1 MVDICSVWGFSPI
14 GLCAKDTDDVVRRW
28 SVGIVAVIGWA
39 REPGGDGILFACWL
53 SMMRQMMASS
63 SLWIEYRCHFYHS
76 VRYQAAGP
84 APLRQINH
92 EYIPY
97 CVLVQCFNYDMII

>member
-1 MVDICSVWGFSPI
+1 
-14 GLCAKDTDDVVRRW
+14 VVRRW

-63 SLWIEYRCHFYHS
+63 SRWIEYRCHFYHS
-76 VRYQAAGP
+76 VEGDT
-84 APLRQINH
+84 RQRGRLYAKLIMNIYH
-92 EYIPY
+92 I
-97 CVLVQCFNYDMII
+97 VF

>member
-28 SVGIVAVIGWA
+28 SVGIVAVTGWA

-63 SLWIEYRCHFYHS
+63 SRWVQSIDATSITASKVIRGS
-76 VRYQAAGP
+76 GAGSMP
-84 APLRQINH
+84 N
-92 EYIPY
+92 
-97 CVLVQCFNYDMII
+97 